1 MTILHYELLKIFS
14 LADSNFIFC
23 HNYISRQACYYLSPS
38 GSSNFIN
45 AVDAAVACGLKENGA
60 RLAVTVTKTELD
72 SVKAAIGYQTTDS
85 GTGKIWM
92 GL

>member
-1 MTILHYELLKIFS
+1 M
-14 LADSNFIFC
+14 
-23 HNYISRQACYYLSPS
+23 
-38 GSSNFIN
+38 N
-45 AVDAAVACGLKENGA
+45 AVDAAVACGLKQNGA